1 MSIIISSFF
10 AILTGLSPI
19 YFKYWYEH
27 KKAKEELASQKT
39 LEITYVPIIRTFQNS
54 LERQLFKNITSENI
68 DNISSELRKLL
79 QIIENDPQL
88 FQFINEYFLY
98 SLKLT
103 VELSS
108 QQEIN
113 YKLLNKNYQNFS
125 SNYFFILNQSRHALG
140 LPKRGITYRK
150 MFQLYKE
157 ENLQKFIL
165 HKNIKEICT
174 SILIALLIICFVLAF
189 IISLLGLWINIVQL
203 HNQLKS

>member
-54 LERQLFKNITSENI
+54 LERQLFKNITSENL

-88 FQFINEYFLY
+88 FQFVNEYLLY

-108 QQEIN
+108 REEIN
-113 YKLLNKNYQNFS
+113 YKLLNKHYQNFS
-125 SNYFFILNQSRHALG
+125 SNYFFILNQSRQALG

-157 ENLQKFIL
+157 ETLQKFIL

>member
-19 YFKYWYEH
+19 YFKYWYEN
-27 KKAKEELASQKT
+27 KKAKEDLASQKT
-39 LEITYVPIIRTFQNS
+39 LEIIYVPIIRTFQNS
-54 LERQLFKNITSENI
+54 LERQLFKNITSENL

-88 FQFINEYFLY
+88 FQFVNEYLLY

-108 QQEIN
+108 REEIN
-113 YKLLNKNYQNFS
+113 YKLLNKHYQNFS
-125 SNYFFILNQSRHALG
+125 SNYFFILNQSRQALG

-157 ENLQKFIL
+157 ETLQKFIL

-174 SILIALLIICFVLAF
+174 NILVTLLIISLIFVF
-189 IISLLGLWINIVQL
+189 IISLLGLWINIIQL

>member
-19 YFKYWYEH
+19 YFKYWYEN
-27 KKAKEELASQKT
+27 KKAKEDLASQKT
-39 LEITYVPIIRTFQNS
+39 LEIIYVPIIRTFQNS
-54 LERQLFKNITSENI
+54 LERQLFKNITSENL

-88 FQFINEYFLY
+88 FQFVNEYLLY

-108 QQEIN
+108 REEIN
-113 YKLLNKNYQNFS
+113 YKLLNKHYQNFS
-125 SNYFFILNQSRHALG
+125 SNYFFILNQSRQALG

-157 ENLQKFIL
+157 ETLQKFIL

-174 SILIALLIICFVLAF
+174 NILVTLLIISLIFVF